1 MGVVTL
7 FFIIKIDVGSYNM
20 DWFQIGLLCFLILAA
35 SYLSSVQL
43 INFICLKLGIKFAFL
58 IFPFLMIIVHITL
71 ALFITLKFSLIYAT
85 AILSMTALAWGLLA
99 YFQQQRFVKSY
110 ERSSYIRKYPM
121 NLPVINSLLF
131 ISCSLEFGLA
141 LGWFWS
147 ITPFILWL
155 FFGYISA
162 EIAIRSL
169 MRGNMTTTTRKE
181 AIFYLNDSQ
190 GRVSISRPSSLSK
203 YPFP

>member
-1 MGVVTL
+1 
-7 FFIIKIDVGSYNM
+7 M

-35 SYLSSVQL
+35 SYLSNVQL
-43 INFICLKLGIKFAFL
+43 TNFICLKLGMKFAFFIFPLLML
-58 IFPFLMIIVHITL
+58 IFHIIM
-71 ALFITLKFSLIYAT
+71 ALFFAWKFSLIFTT
-85 AILSMTALAWGLLA
+85 AILSITALAWGLLA
-99 YFQQQRFVKSY
+99 YFQQQRFLNFY
-110 ERSSYIRKYPM
+110 ERSSHISNHPM
-121 NLPVINSLLF
+121 NLPVINSVLIVL
-131 ISCSLEFGLA
+131 CCLEFGLA

-169 MRGNMTTTTRKE
+169 MRGNMTTRRIEKCTRKK
-181 AIFYLNDSQ
+181 AIFSLNHLQ

>member
-1 MGVVTL
+1 
-7 FFIIKIDVGSYNM
+7 
-20 DWFQIGLLCFLILAA
+20 
-35 SYLSSVQL
+35 
-43 INFICLKLGIKFAFL
+43 
-58 IFPFLMIIVHITL
+58 
-71 ALFITLKFSLIYAT
+71 
-85 AILSMTALAWGLLA
+85 
-99 YFQQQRFVKSY
+99 
-110 ERSSYIRKYPM
+110 M

-131 ISCSLEFGLA
+131 ISCFLEFGLA